1 MNWYPLRTVVVAAAS
16 LSCFAEPAIAQSP
29 APPFLAPEQ
38 AVRIVMDGRPWSAQS
53 ADGKN
58 LTITLNRDGTGS
70 AKGPMPFA
78 LAISWERKGQEICL
92 NVGPG
97 GVKCVRF
104 RQVAGGLEGWKGNQL
119 DLRLTR

>member
-1 MNWYPLRTVVVAAAS
+1 MTLYRQKAVVPA
-16 LSCFAEPAIAQSP
+16 LSFFFAGAAIAQIP
-29 APPFLAPEQ
+29 APAFLAPEQ

-58 LTITLNRDGTGS
+58 LTITLNKDGSGS
-70 AKGPMPFA
+70 AKGPMPFP
-78 LAISWERKGQEICL
+78 LSISWEIKGQDICL

-104 RQVAGGLEGWKGNQL
+104 RPIAGGLEGWKGNQL
-119 DLRLTR
+119 DLKLTR